1 MHFEERLELE
11 AIPEWRPKYVQYK
24 ALKQLLERCPELPP
38 DDFDL
43 STGTYKKGSRQDMP
57 CSDDEALFL
66 SRVELELEKVNEF
79 YLAREKEAMARKQQI
94 LYQVRLLNLQQ
105 SQGSLYNTEEVDPYD
120 SIQKTSAMDTVQSS
134 NSSTFILVNSL
145 PIKSEKFKTFRQS
158 SLTSLAK
165 ARIKKALLGFYRSL
179 ELLKDYRTVNAIAF
193 GKIMKKFDKHT
204 HRANSGA
211 FMERVRQCPFYSS
224 AVPDSLMADVENIYR
239 RLFTNGDRSKAL
251 RKLKTPDLTMKS
263 YQGMATM
270 SGILIGL
277 MMTVCFALIQ
287 VLRTTTDSHVLS
299 LALIYGGLGLPLLM
313 AALFSLNMQIWK
325 SYHIN
330 YQFIFEF
337 DQRTVLH
344 NSEYNTFI
352 SAVSLY
358 FLAFVYGSLN
368 GSLDHLVLR
377 THQPWLLL
385 ITLMMIILLP
395 VPTFFWHSRL
405 WLGKVLF
412 RIATAP
418 FYPVRFKD
426 FFLNDQFMSL
436 GYFLQ
441 TFVLTLSITQHGN
454 MLVDV
459 GSLRMPSIWHLAVL
473 SSLPAFWRIM
483 QSLRRF
489 WDGGRQFFPHM
500 ANLIKYSFA
509 FSLPYVS
516 FGTDSF
522 PRMLWLKVLLQLI
535 GALYSFG
542 WDIFMDF
549 GLFQRGPVNYL
560 LRDTILFPPIVYYAL
575 FMVDFVLRFL
585 WVLPLLRILPV
596 SWPSLTVAYAF
607 GVIEVVRRFIWN
619 IFRVE
624 YEHVNNC
631 NAFKAFYE
639 VQLPFALK
647 DLFYQDM
654 VEVEIAKNA
663 QEVEAEEKAEIKNLQ
678 LDLMED
684 KVNIEG
690 EESPS
695 SITDEEVDDAHL
707 SSEYPSDLPI

>member
-1 MHFEERLELE
+1 L
-11 AIPEWRPKYVQYK
+11 I
-24 ALKQLLERCPELPP
+24 
-38 DDFDL
+38 
-43 STGTYKKGSRQDMP
+43 
-57 CSDDEALFL
+57 
-66 SRVELELEKVNEF
+66 
-79 YLAREKEAMARKQQI
+79 
-94 LYQVRLLNLQQ
+94 
-105 SQGSLYNTEEVDPYD
+105 
-120 SIQKTSAMDTVQSS
+120 
-134 NSSTFILVNSL
+134 
-145 PIKSEKFKTFRQS
+145 
-158 SLTSLAK
+158 SLAK
-165 ARIKKALLGFYRSL
+165 ARIKKALLEFYRSL
-179 ELLKDYRTVNAIAF
+179 ELLKDYRTVNAMAF

-211 FMERVRQCPFYSS
+211 FMDRVRKCPFYSS
-224 AVPDSLMADVENIYR
+224 TVPDSLMIDVENIYR
-239 RLFTNGDRSKAL
+239 RLFTNGDRSKAV
-251 RKLKTPDLTMKS
+251 RKLRTPDLTLKS
-263 YQGMATM
+263 YQGMATV

-277 MMTVCFALIQ
+277 MMTVVFAIIQLLWATNDGQ
-287 VLRTTTDSHVLS
+287 VLSM
-299 LALIYGGLGLPLLM
+299 ALIYGGLGLPILM

-337 DQRTVLH
+337 NQRTVLH

-352 SAVSLY
+352 SAISLY
-358 FLAFVYGSLN
+358 YLTFVYGSLS
-368 GSLDHLVLR
+368 GSLDHLFHR
-377 THQPWLLL
+377 SHQPWLLL
-385 ITLMMIILLP
+385 ITLIIILLLP
-395 VPTFFWHSRL
+395 VPTFFWQSRL
-405 WLGKVLF
+405 WVGKVLF

-436 GYFLQ
+436 GFFLQ
-441 TFVLTLSITQHGN
+441 IFVLILSITHDGD
-454 MLVDV
+454 MLVGV
-459 GSLRMPSIWHLAVL
+459 GSLRLPSLWHMAVL

-500 ANLIKYSFA
+500 ANLLKYSFA

-516 FGTDSF
+516 FGSDSF
-522 PRMLWLKVLLQLI
+522 PKMFWLKFLLQLL

-549 GLFQRGPVNYL
+549 GLFQRGPVHYL
-560 LRDTILFPPIVYYAL
+560 LRDTILFPPVFYYAL
-575 FMVDFVLRFL
+575 FVVDFVLRFL
-585 WVLPLLRILPV
+585 WILPLLRLLPT
-596 SWPSLTVAYAF
+596 SWPTLTVAYTF
-607 GVIEVVRRFIWN
+607 GVIEVLRRFIWN

-631 NAFKAFYE
+631 NAFKAFYDI
-639 VQLPFALK
+639 QLPFALK

-654 VEVEIAKNA
+654 VEVEIANHT

-684 KVNIEG
+684 KINIEA

-695 SITDEEVDDAHL
+695 SITDEEEDDAHL